1 MPVSP
6 LDILGDDSFDSL
18 LTDASRKKKKKGRR
32 KGRDIFA
39 ELGLNDDLDDPQL
52 NGASFLKPNSATN
65 AAKTVKFSEKVDIKE
80 ATSSEPTYEDRE
92 NRLDDGNQS
101 AFSECSEDHPL
112 DSLRSS
118 DVNYSSYTEPE
129 NFDDRKQENASFV
142 DFGTSHN
149 SFNKMEGDTKA
160 DGKKEFTGRA
170 MEYDADQLSSKDSA
184 ITDNF
189 IPTTESGTE
198 SYYEARED
206 VKQVAEIKQQQETV
220 NAKNAIKAHPREK
233 SPQRNPL
240 MSGKPPVAAIRKRS
254 NSFNAV
260 ILEAKQK
267 SHDVRGIVLT
277 AKEQSE
283 LATQRD
289 KTDVAVICNQNRT
302 IPRSSSCQ
310 NIRRECLSPAAQ
322 VELPANG
329 VTDAATLRML
339 AYRNWYARNAKS
351 ARDNRL
357 SSLRKD
363 VEESK
368 NKREE
373 FEKLQSNDKAFL
385 SWKSQKRAYFREQL
399 RKKKEEEELRKK
411 KNEELDERKKSSGK
425 AFEIWK
431 SKKDEVVS
439 NHLREKKEKEQELAA
454 NTLRKEEEKRKNSEK
469 AFLAW
474 KAKKEAEQR
483 EQHQSKRQK
492 QTEQEKKR
500 EEEARLKLEKATEA
514 YYQWEMRK
522 LAEMGCV
529 ILSRETRKTTSVENL
544 RESVTK
550 EHTLERVPWRP
561 PSSRPSI
568 NRGLQY

>member
-52 NGASFLKPNSATN
+52 NGASFLKPNLATN
-65 AAKTVKFSEKVDIKE
+65 AVKTVKFSERVDIKE
-80 ATSSEPTYEDRE
+80 STSSEPTYEDRE

-101 AFSECSEDHPL
+101 AFSECFEGHPL
-112 DSLRSS
+112 DSLPSS
-118 DVNYSSYTEPE
+118 DANYSSYTETE
-129 NFDDRKQENASFV
+129 NFCDRNQENASFV
-142 DFGTSHN
+142 DFGN
-149 SFNKMEGDTKA
+149 SFHHFNKMEGDTKA
-160 DGKKEFTGRA
+160 GGKKEST
-170 MEYDADQLSSKDSA
+170 DSS
-184 ITDNF
+184 ITNDF
-189 IPTTESGTE
+189 ISMTESATE
-198 SYYEARED
+198 LHHKARED
-206 VKQVAEIKQQQETV
+206 VKQEAEIKQQQETMT
-220 NAKNAIKAHPREK
+220 AKNVVKAHSREK

-240 MSGKPPVAAIRKRS
+240 TSKKPPVAAIRKRS
-254 NSFNAV
+254 NSFNAI
-260 ILEAKQK
+260 ILEARQNG
-267 SHDVRGIVLT
+267 HDVHSVILT

-283 LATQRD
+283 LATQRE
-289 KTDVAVICNQNRT
+289 KTDVAVISNQNRT

-310 NIRRECLSPAAQ
+310 NIRRECLSPATQ
-322 VELPANG
+322 IELPANG

-339 AYRNWYARNAKS
+339 AYRNWYARRAKS
-351 ARDNRL
+351 ARDNCL

-373 FEKLQSNDKAFL
+373 FEKLQSNDKAFV
-385 SWKSQKRAYFREQL
+385 SWKSQKRAYFREQI
-399 RKKKEEEELRKK
+399 RKKKEEEELRRK

-425 AFEIWK
+425 AFEVWK
-431 SKKDEVVS
+431 SKKDVVVS
-439 NHLREKKEKEQELAA
+439 KQLREKKEKEQELVA
-454 NTLRKEEEKRKNSEK
+454 NTLKEEEEKRKNSEK

-483 EQHQSKRQK
+483 EQHQDKKQK

-500 EEEARLKLEKATEA
+500 EEEARIKLEKATEA

-522 LAEMGCV
+522 LADMGYI

-544 RESVTK
+544 RESVSK

-568 NRGLQY
+568 SRALQY